1 MSVDIGPKIG
11 IDGEAEFRKELN
23 NINQQLKTLGSEM
36 KAVTSAFEAG
46 DDSQEALAAQSQVL
60 TRQLSAQ
67 EEKLTQLQK
76 GLDAAAQKYGEN
88 DTRTLKWAQAVNDAT
103 ADLNKMKAQL
113 TKTEGGMD
121 DLADATEEA
130 GEAAEGAGSKFG
142 AMTVAMGNLISSGIQ
157 AAVSAVTELMG
168 AVLHLDETTEEYR
181 TAQGKL
187 NTAFEAAGYGP
198 ETAKQ
203 AYTEFYK
210 ILGETDTAAEA
221 SQLLAKLARD
231 SRRTISRTELME
243 SVWADAP
250 EDTGE
255 RTVDVH
261 VRRVR
266 TKLGRYRRLISTVR
280 GAGYRLDPGSDV
292 AVLGS

>member
-103 ADLNKMKAQL
+103 ADLNRM
-113 TKTEGGMD
+113 
-121 DLADATEEA
+121 
-130 GEAAEGAGSKFG
+130 
-142 AMTVAMGNLISSGIQ
+142 
-157 AAVSAVTELMG
+157 
-168 AVLHLDETTEEYR
+168 
-181 TAQGKL
+181 
-187 NTAFEAAGYGP
+187 
-198 ETAKQ
+198 
-203 AYTEFYK
+203 
-210 ILGETDTAAEA
+210 
-221 SQLLAKLARD
+221 
-231 SRRTISRTELME
+231 
-243 SVWADAP
+243 
-250 EDTGE
+250 
-255 RTVDVH
+255 
-261 VRRVR
+261 
-266 TKLGRYRRLISTVR
+266 
-280 GAGYRLDPGSDV
+280 
-292 AVLGS
+292 